1 MASRQSLWQGITRWL
16 PVSLTVARPWRL
28 GLACLILLLVAG
40 AEAEA
45 QTVSVWLTTDDQVN
59 KLQSVAPV
67 TFTTGSGGSN
77 PVFVDETQTY
87 QRVEG
92 FGASFTDSAGYLLN
106 EVATPLVRS
115 NAMSNLFT
123 RNGSGIGVSFVRNPM
138 GASDLAR
145 TQYSYDDLPSGQ
157 TDTNL
162 TSFSIAHDQ
171 ADIIP
176 LVQLALQLNP
186 QLTIMANPWSPP
198 GWMKTTGSM
207 VGGSLLTNMY
217 PSFAQYFVKYI
228 QAYKAA
234 GIPTHYISLQNEP
247 LYVPGDYPGMS
258 MDAATQLTVLR
269 DYVLP
274 ALAASNITAKV
285 LVYDHNWDRP
295 DYPDTVL
302 SDASVL
308 GSSQVAGI
316 AWHGYGGTPGVM
328 TTLANK
334 YSTKGDYLTE
344 HSGGLWISDAVRAD
358 FEEITQVMR
367 NWGQAYVKWSLA
379 LDENHGPHDGGCSD
393 CNPLVTIN
401 SSSGALTYDIEYYTL
416 GHFSKFVLPGAYRV
430 YSGNAAGIV
439 SAAFVNPDTSKVLI
453 VFNDTASSNTFQVQW
468 GSKMF
473 SYTLASY
480 SGTTFTWTGTQN
492 SGYQFPASLQL
503 EASSFNSTLGLQTE
517 TTTDTQGGYDV
528 GYAVGGDYAVYR
540 NVNFGAGFTNV
551 NVREA
556 SFGGGFLSLHLDSPA
571 GPTISSFALTSTGGW
586 QTWQTLNESVSGA
599 SGVHDL
605 YAVYSGSSG
614 LGNLNWFQFGGAQ
627 PPAAP
632 AGLTA
637 TGGDGQVA
645 LSWNASS
652 GAASYNVKR
661 SLISGGAYITIT
673 NGLANTS
680 YTDGSVTNGVHYYYV
695 VTAVNAG
702 AESTNSNEAGAVPLS
717 AYQQWQL
724 LYFGCTNCPQAQ
736 ATADPLGKGT
746 SNTNQFLLGL
756 NPTDPASVFRV
767 ISIALQGTNVV
778 ITWKTAGVRTNAV
791 QARSGGNYST
801 NGFADISGPIVIN
814 VSGDTTT
821 NYTDFGVTTNYSI
834 RQYRV
839 RLVP

>member
-1 MASRQSLWQGITRWL
+1 MAAFTSVFTAAPLWHLGIAL
-16 PVSLTVARPWRL
+16 LF
-28 GLACLILLLVAG
+28 LLLVAV

-45 QTVSVWLTTDDQVN
+45 QTVSVWLTTDDQVD
-59 KLQSVAPV
+59 KLQSVASV
-67 TFTTGSGGSN
+67 TFVTGSGGNN

-106 EVATPLVRS
+106 EVATSSARS
-115 NAMSNLFT
+115 NAMYNLFT
-123 RNGSGIGVSFVRNPM
+123 RSGNGIGVSFVRNPM

-145 TQYSYDDLPSGQ
+145 SQYSYDDLPSGQ

-176 LVQLALQLNP
+176 LVQQALQLNP

-198 GWMKTTGSM
+198 GWMKTSGSM

-228 QAYKAA
+228 QAYQAA

-258 MDAATQLTVLR
+258 MDAATELTVLR

-274 ALAASNITAKV
+274 ALAASNITTRV

-302 SDASVL
+302 SDAIVV

-316 AWHGYGGTPGVM
+316 AWHGYSGTPGVM
-328 TTLANK
+328 TILANK
-334 YSTKGDYLTE
+334 YPTKGDYLTE
-344 HSGGLWISDAVRAD
+344 HSGEVGIGDAVKAD

-367 NWGQAYVKWSLA
+367 NWGKAYVKWSLA

-439 SAAFVNPDTSKVLI
+439 SAAFVNPDNSKVL
-453 VFNDTASSNTFQVQW
+453 VAFNDTTSGNTFQVQW
-468 GSKMF
+468 GNKTF
-473 SYTLASY
+473 AYTLAPY
-480 SGTTFTWTGTQN
+480 SGATFTWIGTQGG
-492 SGYQFPASLQL
+492 GYQFPAALQL
-503 EASSFNSTLGLQTE
+503 QASSFNSTAGLETE

-528 GYAVGGDYAVYR
+528 GYADNGDYAVYQ

-551 NVREA
+551 SVREA
-556 SFGGGFLSLHLDSPA
+556 SFGGGTLALHLDSPT
-571 GPTISSFALTSTGGW
+571 GPIISSFALPSTGGW
-586 QTWQTLNESVSGA
+586 QTWQTIYESVSGA
-599 SGVHDL
+599 SGLHDL
-605 YAVYSGSSG
+605 YAVFSGSSG
-614 LGNLNWFQFGGAQ
+614 LGNLNWFQFGGAL

-632 AGLTA
+632 TGLT
-637 TGGDGQVA
+637 TTSGDGQVG
-645 LSWNASS
+645 LSWGGSF
-652 GAASYNVKR
+652 GATGYNVKR
-661 SLISGGAYITIT
+661 SLMSGGTYTTIT
-673 NGLANTS
+673 AGLVNTN
-680 YTDGSVTNGVHYYYV
+680 YTDGSVTNGVPYYYV

-702 AESTNSNEAGAVPLS
+702 AESTNSNEAEAVPSS
-717 AYQQWQL
+717 AFQQWQIS
-724 LYFGCTNCPQAQ
+724 YFGCTNCPQAQ
-736 ATADPLGKGT
+736 ASADPLGKGI

-756 NPTDPASVFRV
+756 NPVDPASVFRI
-767 ISIALQGTNVV
+767 ISIVPQGTNVV

-814 VSGDTTT
+814 TSGDTTT
-821 NYTDFGVTTNYSI
+821 NYTDVGVTINYST